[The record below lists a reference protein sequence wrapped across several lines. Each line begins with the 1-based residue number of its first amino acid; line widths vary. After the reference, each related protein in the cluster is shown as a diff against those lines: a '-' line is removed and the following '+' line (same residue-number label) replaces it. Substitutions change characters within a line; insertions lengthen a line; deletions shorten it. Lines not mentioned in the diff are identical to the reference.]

1 MLKDIF
7 SIPVDI
13 HDYNFDVKLMSK
25 VCFEYLKENK
35 DLIEKDTGQNIED
48 LIDLQLTWTDNK
60 FKINTKGFNT
70 PEYPI
75 VNNTWSELPRE
86 KIWEDLLK
94 EVETKSNIF
103 IKNFYNKKLKLGE
116 FWINICRSGSSL
128 NPHVH
133 PNSVLT
139 GVFYIHTS
147 EGCGDLR
154 IENPYATQLQ
164 MNGGNSQLAQP
175 VTQYGAGY
183 WDLPPTENR
192 MYLFH
197 SWLRHSVEINKSTYP
212 RISISFNLIDD
223 SDEEIITNLIE
234 QCYK

>member
-75 VNNTWSELPRE
+75 VNNTWSKLPRE
-86 KIWEDLLK
+86 EIWEDLLK

-154 IENPYATQLQ
+154 IENPYTTQ
-164 MNGGNSQLAQP
+164 
-175 VTQYGAGY
+175 
-183 WDLPPTENR
+183 R
-192 MYLFH
+192 
-197 SWLRHSVEINKSTYP
+197 K
-212 RISISFNLIDD
+212 
-223 SDEEIITNLIE
+223 
-234 QCYK
+234 